1 MNRLEAWEKRTGKK
15 LDRRDSDAVLAAFKE
30 QDDYEKGEALRI
42 QRELQEKRDRAERLR
57 EEIRELESAAEKAKK
72 ALRAAPMRKR

>member
-30 QDDYEKGEALRI
+30 QDHYEKGEALRI

-57 EEIRELESAAEKAKK
+57 EEIS
-72 ALRAAPMRKR
+72 